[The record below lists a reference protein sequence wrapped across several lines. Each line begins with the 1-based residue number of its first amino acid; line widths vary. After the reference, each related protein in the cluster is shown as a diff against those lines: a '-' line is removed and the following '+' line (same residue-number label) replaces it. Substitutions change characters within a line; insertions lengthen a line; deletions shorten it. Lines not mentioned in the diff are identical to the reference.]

1 MSSARMTLIGLY
13 NYDSSIFDLLE
24 LPEGIDKETLTDNIL
39 QRSGDFEVLY
49 PDSDYMKLSIGAWS
63 RKWQKTFIRWINA
76 LNIEYDPLEN
86 YNRYEHWTDNK
97 DAQTYGAAIG
107 STSGATDSTTTNK
120 VSADDAGD
128 AFTSRDQT
136 EIHGTDTGSSLSNTS
151 NTVDDNNEHDG
162 RIHGNI
168 GVTTSQQ
175 MLISE
180 LDLGY
185 WNIYEKITDLF
196 LTEFVL
202 PIY

>member
-1 MSSARMTLIGLY
+1 MSSARITLIGLY

-24 LPEGIDKETLTDNIL
+24 LPEGIDKKTLTDNIL